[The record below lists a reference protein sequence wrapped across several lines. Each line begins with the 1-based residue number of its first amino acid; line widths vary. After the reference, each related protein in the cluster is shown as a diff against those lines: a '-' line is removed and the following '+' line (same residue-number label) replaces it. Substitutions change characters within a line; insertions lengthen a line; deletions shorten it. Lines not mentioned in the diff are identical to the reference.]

1 MKKLRLAAVGAAAAL
16 TLAACGSAPSDSG
29 DSSPGAT
36 GSEDFLACMVS
47 DAGGIDD
54 RSFNANAYKG
64 VQDAAAEF
72 GIQEKFLESKAQTD
86 YKPNINSLVNDE
98 CGIIITVGFLMEDA
112 TKEAAKQNPEE
123 KFAIVD
129 AAGDPD
135 LDNMKGLLFNTAQ
148 SSFLAGYLA
157 AGMSETGKVATFGGL
172 AIPSVTSFMDGY
184 WEGVQYYNE
193 QNGTDVQVLGWD
205 MNKPDAGSMAGG
217 FEDQAKGQQL
227 AKNFIQQGADV
238 IFPVAGPVGLG
249 AAKEAQSTGKASVI
263 WVDSDGYESAPQ
275 YKDVFLTSVLKKIDV
290 AVTETIGETVEG
302 NFSSEDY
309 IGTLENDGT
318 GIAPFHDFEDKVP
331 DELKTQLDE
340 VKQGIIDGSIEV
352 TSPNQPTAESSS

>member
-1 MKKLRLAAVGAAAAL
+1 MKKLRFAAIGAAAAMA
-16 TLAACGSAPSDSG
+16 LAACGSAPSDSG
-29 DSSPGAT
+29 SSPSAGAS
-36 GSEDFLACMVS
+36 GSSDFLACMVS

-64 VQDAAAEF
+64 VQDAVAEF
-72 GIQEKFLESKAQTD
+72 GIQQKFLESKSQTD
-86 YKPNINSLVNDE
+86 YQPNINALVNDD

-112 TKEAAKQNPEE
+112 TKQAAQDNAEE

-129 AAGDPD
+129 AASDPKI
-135 LDNMKGLLFNTAQ
+135 DNMKGLLFNTAQ

-157 AGMSETGKVATFGGL
+157 AGMSQTGKVATFGGL

-193 QNGTDVQVLGWD
+193 QNGKQVEVLGWD
-205 MNKPDAGSMAGG
+205 QNKPDSGSFAGG
-217 FEDQAKGQQL
+217 FDDQAKGQQL
-227 AKNFIQQGADV
+227 AKNFIQQGADI

-249 AAKEAQSTGKASVI
+249 AAKEAQSTGKADII

-290 AVTETIGETVEG
+290 AVKDTIGETIDG
-302 NFSSEDY
+302 NFSNKEY
-309 IGTLENDGT
+309 IGTLENEGT
-318 GIAPFHDFEDKVP
+318 GLAPFHDFEGQVP
-331 DELKTQLDE
+331 QELKDQLE
-340 VKQGIIDGSIEV
+340 QMGQGIIDGSIEI
-352 TSPNQPTAESSS
+352 TSPNQPGASAS

>member
-1 MKKLRLAAVGAAAAL
+1 MKKLRLAAVGTVAAIAL
-16 TLAACGSAPSDSG
+16 AGCSSAPDDSADG
-29 DSSPGAT
+29 SPAAT
-36 GSEDFLACMVS
+36 GSSDFLACMVS

-72 GIQEKFLESKAQTD
+72 GIQEKFLESKSQT
-86 YKPNINSLVNDE
+86 YYAPNINSLVNDD

-112 TKEAAKQNPEE
+112 TKAGAKANPEE
-123 KFAIVD
+123 RFAIVD
-129 AAGDPD
+129 AASDPD
-135 LDNMKGLLFNTAQ
+135 LDNMKGLLFNSAQ

-157 AGMSETGKVATFGGL
+157 AGMSESGKVATFGGL

-184 WEGVQYYNE
+184 WEGVQYYNQE
-193 QNGTDVQVLGWD
+193 NGANVEVLGWD
-205 MNKPDAGSMAGG
+205 QNKPAAGSFAGG

-227 AKNFIQQGADV
+227 AKNFIQQGADI

-249 AAKEAQSTGKASVI
+249 AAKEAQTTGKAAVI

-290 AVTETIGETVEG
+290 AVKDTIGTAVNDEFT
-302 NFSSEDY
+302 SEEY

-318 GIAPFHDFEDKVP
+318 GLAPFHDFEDQVP
-331 DELKTQLDE
+331 AELKAQLDE
-340 VKQGIIDGSIEV
+340 IKQGIIDGSIEV
-352 TSPNQPTAESSS
+352 TSPNQPQPSS

>member
-1 MKKLRLAAVGAAAAL
+1 MKKLRLAAFGAAAAM

-29 DSSPGAT
+29 SSASPAAS
-36 GSEDFLACMVS
+36 GSSDFLACMVS

-64 VQDAAAEF
+64 VQDAVAEF
-72 GIQEKFLESKAQTD
+72 GIQQKFLESKSQTD
-86 YKPNINSLVNDE
+86 YEPNINALVNDD

-112 TKEAAKQNPEE
+112 TKKAAKQNAEE

-129 AAGDPD
+129 AASDPAI
-135 LDNMKGLLFNTAQ
+135 DNMKGLVFNTAQ

-157 AGMSETGKVATFGGL
+157 AGMSQTGKVATFGGL

-193 QNGTDVQVLGWD
+193 QNGKQVEVLGWD
-205 MNKPDAGSMAGG
+205 QNKPDSGSFAGG
-217 FEDQAKGQQL
+217 FDDQAKGQQL
-227 AKNFIQQGADV
+227 AKNFIQQGAD
-238 IFPVAGPVGLG
+238 IILPVAGPVGLG
-249 AAKEAQSTGKASVI
+249 AAKEAQSTGKADII

-290 AVTETIGETVEG
+290 AVTDTIGETIDG
-302 NFSSEDY
+302 NFSSEEY
-309 IGTLENDGT
+309 VGTLENDGT
-318 GIAPFHDFEDKVP
+318 GLAPFHDFESQVP
-331 DELKTQLDE
+331 QELKDQLE
-340 VKQGIIDGSIEV
+340 QIRQGIIDGSIEI
-352 TSPNQPTAESSS
+352 TSPNQPGASAS

>member
-1 MKKLRLAAVGAAAAL
+1 
-16 TLAACGSAPSDSG
+16 
-29 DSSPGAT
+29 
-36 GSEDFLACMVS
+36 MVS

-54 RSFNANAYKG
+54 RSFNASAYKG
-64 VQDAAAEF
+64 VQDAVAEF
-72 GIQEKFLESKAQTD
+72 GIQEKFLESKSQTD
-86 YKPNINSLVNDE
+86 YAPNINALVNDD

-112 TKEAAKQNPEE
+112 TKKGAKENPDE

-129 AAGDPD
+129 AASDPD

-157 AGMSETGKVATFGGL
+157 AGMSESGKVATFGGL

-193 QNGTDVQVLGWD
+193 QNGANVEVLGWD
-205 MNKPDAGSMAGG
+205 QNKPDSGSFAGG
-217 FEDQAKGQQL
+217 FDDQAKGQQL
-227 AKNFIQQGADV
+227 AKNFIQQGADI

-249 AAKEAQSTGKASVI
+249 AAKEAQTTGNASVI

-290 AVTETIGETVEG
+290 AVKDTIGTAVNDEFT
-302 NFSSEDY
+302 SEEY

-318 GIAPFHDFEDKVP
+318 GLAPFHDFEDQVP
-331 DELKTQLDE
+331 QELKDQLE
-340 VKQGIIDGSIEV
+340 QIKQGIIDGSIEV
-352 TSPNQPTAESSS
+352 TSPNQPQSS